1 MSQNDP
7 AHAAAIYVVPSQM
20 FDDEEIT
27 PLALWKTIQAL
38 EKAGKPTEAAAY
50 QTDLKKRFPKFAPP
64 AGPRPAATS

>member
-1 MSQNDP
+1 
-7 AHAAAIYVVPSQM
+7 M